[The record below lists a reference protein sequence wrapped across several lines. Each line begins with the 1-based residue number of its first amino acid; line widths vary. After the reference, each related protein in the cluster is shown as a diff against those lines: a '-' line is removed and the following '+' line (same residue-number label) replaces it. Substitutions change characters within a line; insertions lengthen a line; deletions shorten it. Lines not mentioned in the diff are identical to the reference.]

1 MPNIEQGTLN
11 SEGRVKGS
19 SLRNSLFSIR
29 CSAVLLAVLTSGCT
43 KMITTPIKAAGKV
56 ATTSIDVAGVKA
68 GTKVAKSAGGDS
80 TAVQAAAL
88 LAK

>member
-1 MPNIEQGTLN
+1 
-11 SEGRVKGS
+11 
-19 SLRNSLFSIR
+19 
-29 CSAVLLAVLTSGCT
+29 
-43 KMITTPIKAAGKV
+43 MITTPIKAAGKV
-56 ATTSIDVAGVKA
+56 ATTSIGVAGDVTVAGVKA

>member
-1 MPNIEQGTLN
+1 MNPPCAILILGL
-11 SEGRVKGS
+11 
-19 SLRNSLFSIR
+19 
-29 CSAVLLAVLTSGCT
+29 LTSGCA
-43 KMITTPIKAAGKV
+43 KIITAPISVAGKV
-56 ATTSIDVAGVKA
+56 ATTSIGVAGDVTVAGVKA